1 MKGKIDKALREA
13 LYKKAVGYVAEESVD
28 ELVADPYDGGMKLV
42 KRKITKK
49 QVPPDLSAAKLL
61 YEITGDKSFDLT
73 SMSDER
79 LMEEKQRLESLREK
93 AADVPSKAGRAKRR
107 TGSPPG
113 YRAEKSGCA
122 RSAPPL
128 CSTICRAQW
137 CLKARATK

>member
-61 YEITGDKSFDLT
+61 YEITSDKSFDLT

-79 LMEEKQRLESLREK
+79 LMEEKQRLESLLGKDE
-93 AADVPSKAGRAKRR
+93 D
-107 TGSPPG
+107 T
-113 YRAEKSGCA
+113 
-122 RSAPPL
+122 
-128 CSTICRAQW
+128 
-137 CLKARATK
+137 